1 MANCKSNNGSNK
13 VNDTESN
20 SPEAKDEMINNIKKE
35 IMNGGMND
43 LINDVVNEKKDLLV
57 NDDSAFYQITTTE
70 NQKNNKNNKVST
82 LILGECENI
91 LKKIY
96 GIREDLALLIFK
108 IDYYQPGS
116 SVPIIGYEVYH
127 PVNKSKLN
135 LHYCENAN
143 INFNIPV
150 SINEDDLFK
159 YDPENEYYKDHC
171 YPSTTEGGTDILLN
185 DRHAEFNENN
195 MSLCEYECTYN
206 GYETDTKNAKCECG
220 VKTKDFVISELINQT
235 DILSHNFT
243 SIEESSNMVTMKCYY
258 TLFTKDGLANNIGSY
273 ILLIF
278 TFLFIVLGLL
288 FYKCGYPLLESMI
301 KEMVKNNEKNEKESN
316 LNRKETI
323 GDKIKRKRKRQKSDG
338 KKVKK
343 VKKEKEEEKVKVK
356 EKELK
361 KSKTIKFAKKK
372 KKLKISKTKTKL
384 NINDNILEK
393 KSHKSNSDSL
403 IKLQFQNIINIVPH
417 NQVTFKEP
425 KAKNLDKNI
434 KSNDSSVYYDYDL
447 NTMTYGEALKYDNR
461 TFGEYYFSLIKTRNY
476 IIFSFCPNT
485 DYNSTIVKLSLFLIF
500 FAMFYF
506 INALFFDEPTI
517 HQIYEDEGFYNF
529 IYLVPH
535 IFCSFAISHT
545 INTVIKFIF
554 LSERNISEIKRKK
567 MIYDDTLKIKRCLI
581 IKYICFYCIGSV
593 FLMFFW
599 YYISSFGAVYQN
611 TQIYL
616 IKNTSI
622 SFAVA
627 LVYPFI
633 INIFAAMLRN
643 CALKGKNNE
652 LLFKISRFCQYI

>member
-1 MANCKSNNGSNK
+1 
-13 VNDTESN
+13 
-20 SPEAKDEMINNIKKE
+20 
-35 IMNGGMND
+35 
-43 LINDVVNEKKDLLV
+43 
-57 NDDSAFYQITTTE
+57 
-70 NQKNNKNNKVST
+70 
-82 LILGECENI
+82 
-91 LKKIY
+91 
-96 GIREDLALLIFK
+96 
-108 IDYYQPGS
+108 
-116 SVPIIGYEVYH
+116 
-127 PVNKSKLN
+127 
-135 LHYCENAN
+135 
-143 INFNIPV
+143 
-150 SINEDDLFK
+150 
-159 YDPENEYYKDHC
+159 
-171 YPSTTEGGTDILLN
+171 
-185 DRHAEFNENN
+185 
-195 MSLCEYECTYN
+195 
-206 GYETDTKNAKCECG
+206 
-220 VKTKDFVISELINQT
+220 
-235 DILSHNFT
+235 
-243 SIEESSNMVTMKCYY
+243 
-258 TLFTKDGLANNIGSY
+258 
-273 ILLIF
+273 
-278 TFLFIVLGLL
+278 
-288 FYKCGYPLLESMI
+288 
-301 KEMVKNNEKNEKESN
+301 
-316 LNRKETI
+316 
-323 GDKIKRKRKRQKSDG
+323 
-338 KKVKK
+338 
-343 VKKEKEEEKVKVK
+343 
-356 EKELK
+356 
-361 KSKTIKFAKKK
+361 
-372 KKLKISKTKTKL
+372 
-384 NINDNILEK
+384 
-393 KSHKSNSDSL
+393 
-403 IKLQFQNIINIVPH
+403 
-417 NQVTFKEP
+417 
-425 KAKNLDKNI
+425 
-434 KSNDSSVYYDYDL
+434 
-447 NTMTYGEALKYDNR
+447 MTYKEALKYDNR